1 MLPSKQEEIFGF
13 INSIKEKQNMSR
25 LLIPDLHNNKDD
37 EDENI
42 RRRRMIS
49 TPVKNTKI
57 LDYSSRDRAVYMNR
71 NMGDKTTE
79 ESNVV
84 IIKGVS
90 LLSSEKAM
98 MKLLVEE
105 DNEEEKRASLYN
117 MHSSSSSSPPDVKR
131 YSSSLSLV
139 DIPDNILLPD
149 L

>member
-1 MLPSKQEEIFGF
+1 
-13 INSIKEKQNMSR
+13 MSR

-79 ESNVV
+79 ESNGV

-90 LLSSEKAM
+90 LLSSE
-98 MKLLVEE
+98 E
-105 DNEEEKRASLYN
+105 DDEEEKRASLYN
-117 MHSSSSSSPPDVKR
+117 MHSSSSSPPDVKR

-139 DIPDNILLPD
+139 DIPDDILLPD

>member
-1 MLPSKQEEIFGF
+1 
-13 INSIKEKQNMSR
+13 MSR

-79 ESNVV
+79 ESNGV